1 MKIAKSRLRQIIREE
16 LTRSLL
22 RETTS
27 SPSVEDDIEDIADI
41 AAQNPKLDNYV
52 HRAADN
58 LSPEV
63 QRQVSD
69 ILAALNN
76 LDEADDSDIPPEEI
90 DTLERLLNTGATASG
105 VAGALISLSGFK
117 NLIEIVADDLPKSA
131 MFNSIILNPG
141 PLDAAGDQITSG
153 GGLLALSALLIA
165 TKLIKEYKKKNQN

>member
-27 SPSVEDDIEDIADI
+27 SPSVEDIADSVGGERALD
-41 AAQNPKLDNYV
+41 AALRGVVDKLPPKV
-52 HRAADN
+52 
-58 LSPEV
+58 LSP
-63 QRQVSD
+63 VSG
-69 ILAALNN
+69 ILAAFDN
-76 LDEADDSDIPPEEI
+76 LPEADVSDIPPEEI

-165 TKLIKEYKKKNQN
+165 TKLIKEYKKKKQN